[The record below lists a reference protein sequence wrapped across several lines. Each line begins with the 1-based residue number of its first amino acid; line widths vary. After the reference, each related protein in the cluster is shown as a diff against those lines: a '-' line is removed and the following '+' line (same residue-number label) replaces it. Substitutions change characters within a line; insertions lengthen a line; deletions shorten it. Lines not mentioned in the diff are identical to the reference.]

1 MQSEKSLTKYANSVE
16 LTNLKSTIILTLSD
30 VMIKVKPSGSFLAW
44 ISSSP
49 ILSIRDIVL
58 MENFY
63 EDKSV
68 MLHCPKL
75 PQKGQRIYEQY
86 MQAFKQQEEIVFL
99 DQYFVDET
107 CVHFL
112 LYRNS
117 KIQDCEIML
126 E

>member
-1 MQSEKSLTKYANSVE
+1 MSQVFSNSVE
-16 LTNLKSTIILTLSD
+16 LKDLRSLRATITLTLSD
-30 VMIKVKPSGSFLAW
+30 VMIKVKPSASFLDW
-44 ISSSP
+44 ISSNP
-49 ILSIRDIVL
+49 LLSVRDIVL

-68 MLHCPKL
+68 RLYCPKL
-75 PQKGQRIYEQY
+75 PQKGQRIYSQY
-86 MQAFKQQEEIVFL
+86 MQAFEQQEDILFL